1 MDRLVLDEKLE
12 SLARCV
18 RRVEQKR
25 PPTLA
30 ALLADPDAQDILV
43 LNLSRAVQLCVDIGT
58 HVIGRTDTPAPQTMG
73 DFRDYALAM
82 RGALSGKH

>member
-43 LNLSRAVQLCVDIGT
+43 LNLSRAVQILVSTLVAGMARS
-58 HVIGRTDTPAPQTMG
+58 HGRMSRAWPAPT
-73 DFRDYALAM
+73 
-82 RGALSGKH
+82 

>member
-43 LNLSRAVQLCVDIGT
+43 LNLSRAVQL
-58 HVIGRTDTPAPQTMG
+58 
-73 DFRDYALAM
+73 
-82 RGALSGKH
+82 